1 MVQTAGNA
9 RMKAAAVAKEKRL
22 QAAEARM
29 LTSYTLPHS
38 PISNR
43 SIAPVAQLLTQCRTE
58 LNGLA
63 VDCSTD
69 TYNLSTSLLRFI
81 IILCLI

>member
-1 MVQTAGNA
+1 MVQ
-9 RMKAAAVAKEKRL
+9 AAAVAKEKRL

-69 TYNLSTSLLRFI
+69 TYNLSTSLLHFI
-81 IILCLI
+81 IILCLIWKNKI

>member
-22 QAAEARM
+22 QAAEALM
-29 LTSYTLPHS
+29 LTSYILPHS

-63 VDCSTD
+63 VALTPI
-69 TYNLSTSLLRFI
+69 TLAHLYYTLLLYFV
-81 IILCLI
+81 